1 MDENDPIDAPPDPR
15 AERLAE
21 FAARTLPV
29 PELGAARCPDP
40 GVLSGFAEDRLLPG
54 ERDVVEAHIAGCDGC
69 RVIAVELER
78 DRRNVEGAT
87 PASRI
92 LHPTRAR
99 RPWRLAVS
107 AAAAVLVAALVVH
120 GLTRATGPSGT
131 EEALVASARDLAA
144 ARPDLFRDFRPLRRG
159 EEFAPALAPKRGAL
173 ALHAPAGK
181 VLDTKPGFRWETV
194 PGVAHW
200 RVFLRTDD
208 GELLWSA
215 DTSETSLAFPADRPE
230 LRAGTRY
237 IWEASGEGPLGPE
250 GSRRAFDVASAD
262 LRRAF
267 EEAGREIDFRAP
279 KALRP
284 LLRAHLAMR
293 KGLYAAAA
301 DEAARSLRADPTD
314 AVGTRTLAAAERA
327 LGLGDAVSEDR

>member
-1 MDENDPIDAPPDPR
+1 MDPSHPTDGAEDSR

-21 FAARTLPV
+21 FLARTRSAPG
-29 PELGAARCPDP
+29 PEVASCPDP
-40 GVLSGFAEDRLLPG
+40 GLLAGFAEGRLVAREQVG
-54 ERDVVEAHIAGCDGC
+54 VEEHLARCDAC
-69 RVIAVELER
+69 RVAVLEFAR
-78 DRRNVEGAT
+78 DRADPSLAEPVAAGTA
-87 PASRI
+87 PARI
-92 LHPTRAR
+92 LRT
-99 RPWRLAVS
+99 WRFAIP
-107 AAAAVLVAALVVH
+107 AAAAILVAALVVH
-120 GLTRATGPSGT
+120 GLTRASGPSGT

-194 PGVAHW
+194 PGVARW

-215 DTSETSLAFPADRPE
+215 ETSETSLAFPAERPE

-250 GSRRAFDVASAD
+250 GSRRAFDVASTD
-262 LRRAF
+262 ERRAF

-284 LLRAHLAMR
+284 LLRAHLALR

-314 AVGTRTLAAAERA
+314 AVGRETLAAAERA